1 MRRLCQLYPLLI
13 LAAGPAFAA
22 TDISA
27 AVRACRAETDDARR
41 LACYDRV
48 TDGAHAA
55 TPAAVAAPKS
65 AAPAAATAAP
75 ASAAAATSAPVAAAA
90 SAEENFGRERQVAAE
105 EQKRQQEEARSLG
118 ELEAYVTG
126 IETRMDGLMTFTLD
140 NGQVWRQ
147 NSPDSKFHLREGDR
161 VKIQP
166 GSLKSFILSGPSK
179 KSTRVTR
186 VN

>member
-1 MRRLCQLYPLLI
+1 MRRLCLLFPLLTF
-13 LAAGPAFAA
+13 AAGPALAA

-48 TDGAHAA
+48 TDGARAAAPTAAA
-55 TPAAVAAPKS
+55 TPKS
-65 AAPAAATAAP
+65 AAPV
-75 ASAAAATSAPVAAAA
+75 AAAAAPSAPAAAPVAAAA
-90 SAEENFGRERQVAAE
+90 SAEDNFGRERQVAAE
-105 EQKRQQEEARSLG
+105 EQKRQQDAARSLG

-147 NSPDSKFHLREGDR
+147 NTPDSKFHLKEGDR

-186 VN
+186 VK

>member
-1 MRRLCQLYPLLI
+1 MRRLCLLFPLLTF
-13 LAAGPAFAA
+13 AAGPALAA

-48 TDGAHAA
+48 TDGARAAAPTAAA
-55 TPAAVAAPKS
+55 TPKS
-65 AAPAAATAAP
+65 AAPV
-75 ASAAAATSAPVAAAA
+75 AAAAAPSAPAAAPVAAAA
-90 SAEENFGRERQVAAE
+90 SAEDNFGRERQVAAE
-105 EQKRQQEEARSLG
+105 EQKRQQDAARSLG

-126 IETRMDGLMTFTLD
+126 IEMRMDGLMTFTLD

-147 NSPDSKFHLREGDR
+147 NTPDSKFHLKEGDR

-186 VN
+186 VK

>member
-1 MRRLCQLYPLLI
+1 MRRLCLLCPLLI
-13 LAAGPAFAA
+13 FAAGPALAA

-48 TDGAHAA
+48 TDGARAAAPTAAA
-55 TPAAVAAPKS
+55 TPKS
-65 AAPAAATAAP
+65 AAPV
-75 ASAAAATSAPVAAAA
+75 AAAAAPSAPAAAPVAAAA
-90 SAEENFGRERQVAAE
+90 SAEDNFGRERQVAAE
-105 EQKRQQEEARSLG
+105 EQKRQQDAARSLG
-118 ELEAYVTG
+118 ELEASVTG

-147 NSPDSKFHLREGDR
+147 NTPDSKFHLKEGDR

-186 VN
+186 VK